1 MLLYQIILLWEG
13 VGRGEESILLSLK
26 GTVLQYLHPLNIDV
40 CLFFLGDSN
49 KKEEKVKRDRK
60 REKERGK
67 SWGGEQEMGDK

>member
-26 GTVLQYLHPLNIDV
+26 GTVPQYLHPLNIVV
-40 CLFFLGDSN
+40 CLFFLRESN
-49 KKEEKVKRDRK
+49 KKEEEGEERE

-67 SWGGEQEMGDK
+67 SRGGEQEMGDK